1 MAAENVRVQGGGAAA
16 AVRRKMTDSKAEE
29 GSASS
34 LRKEEF
40 WMRDPKTGN
49 WIPESHFNEIDVAE
63 LREIAFQEKA
73 TMKGIYLTTLLD
85 RQTNNVLHD

>member
-1 MAAENVRVQGGGAAA
+1 MAKSSMINNFLLLRRSYAVAAENVRVQGGGAAA
-16 AVRRKMTDSKAEE
+16 AVMRKMTDLKDE

-63 LREIAFQEKA
+63 LREK
-73 TMKGIYLTTLLD
+73 LLSKKK
-85 RQTNNVLHD
+85 QL